1 MTVQDTITNCV
12 VVDFETWSIEPRPKY
27 PPKPVGVAIRWPGG
41 DGAVAEYLSFAHPNG
56 ANNATFEEA
65 GRALRKAWRYP
76 VVFHNAK
83 FDTEVA
89 YAAFGLQL
97 PQEYHDTMIL
107 AYLWEPHAPSFS
119 LKPLT
124 ERLLGMPPVQQDAV
138 RDWILQNV
146 PGATVKTFGAHIA
159 RAPVDLVAPYAISDV
174 ERTYCLF
181 KSLYPRVSM
190 GMTAAYRREMQLMPW
205 LVNAERR
212 GVRVDRPLLTTW
224 AEQLDTL
231 ITTTDSEIRTRLGV
245 PTLSLDED
253 SAVAEAINRAGL
265 VAVWEKTPTGKR
277 ATNRAAMLRTCS
289 DTDLLNKLSIR
300 NTAATMHRSFVLPWL
315 MLSQHDGRLH
325 TQWNQTR
332 SVDGAGTRTGR
343 IGSERPNLAN
353 VPNPH
358 GDLPNLRAAFLPE
371 EGEVWVR
378 GDYNQQEFRITAH
391 FEGESILAAYA
402 ENPAVDFHEL
412 TRALVRNVAGLD
424 LTRKAIKGVNFCL
437 LYGGGAPKLG
447 EILGVTV
454 EEATRVKEAY
464 FKSLPGLLRLNSAVR
479 KAAMSPLDVV
489 RTIGG
494 RAMPMEPPKID
505 PKLRFP
511 ITYEYKMLNKL
522 IQGSAADMTK
532 KAIIDFGMAGTGA
545 TLLITVYDEIDISA
559 PPESDCIAV
568 LNEKMCKAFTLD
580 VPMRA
585 DMSVGDSW
593 GNLKEWKHE

>member
-1 MTVQDTITNCV
+1 MTVADTLSNAV
-12 VVDFETWSIEPRPKY
+12 VVDFETEGIQARPKY
-27 PPKPVGVAIRWPGG
+27 PPRPVGVAIRWPGG
-41 DGAVAEYLSFAHPNG
+41 DGAITEYLAFAHPNG
-56 ANNATFEEA
+56 VNNATFEEA

-89 YAAFGLQL
+89 HAAWGLQL
-97 PQEYHDTMIL
+97 PHEYHDTMIL
-107 AYLWEPHAPSFS
+107 AYLREPHAPSFG

-124 ERLLGMPPVQQDAV
+124 ERWLGMPPTQQDAV
-138 RDWILQNV
+138 RDWILEHVTGSTAKN
-146 PGATVKTFGAHIA
+146 FGAYISL
-159 RAPVDLVAPYAISDV
+159 APVDLVAPYAISDAN
-174 ERTYCLF
+174 RTYALF
-181 KSLYPRVSM
+181 AALYPKIMLDMASS
-190 GMTAAYRREMQLMPW
+190 YQREMRLLPW
-205 LVNAERR
+205 LLNAERR
-212 GVRVDRPLLTTW
+212 GVRVDRALLTSW
-224 AEQLDTL
+224 AEQLDAL
-231 ITTTDSEIRTRLGV
+231 ITTTDARVRERLGV

-253 SAVAEAINRAGL
+253 ASVAEAIDRAGL
-265 VAVWEKTPTGKR
+265 VSVWERTPTGKR

-289 DTDLLNKLSIR
+289 DPDLLAMLSIR

-315 MLSQHDGRLH
+315 DLSQYDGRLH
-325 TQWNQTR
+325 TAWNQTR
-332 SVDGAGTRTGR
+332 SLDGAGTRTGR

-358 GDLPNLRAAFLPE
+358 NGLPNLREAFLPE
-371 EGEVWVR
+371 EGELWGR

-391 FEGESILAAYA
+391 FEDGPIQSAYRD
-402 ENPAVDFHEL
+402 NPTVDFHNL
-412 TRALVRNVAGLD
+412 TQALVKNVAGLD

-437 LYGGGAPKLG
+437 LYGGGAPKLAQ
-447 EILGVTV
+447 ILGTTI
-454 EEATRVKEAY
+454 EEAHNIKTAY
-464 FKSLPGLLRLNSAVR
+464 FRALPGLLKLNTEVK
-479 KAAMSPLDVV
+479 KAAMGPLRGV

-494 RAMPMEPPKID
+494 RMMPMEPPKID

-532 KAIIDFGMAGTGA
+532 KAIIDFCFAGTGA
-545 TLLITVYDEIDISA
+545 TLLITVYDEIDISM

-568 LNEKMCKAFTLD
+568 LNEKMCAAFSLD

-593 GNLKEWKHE
+593 GNLKGWAP